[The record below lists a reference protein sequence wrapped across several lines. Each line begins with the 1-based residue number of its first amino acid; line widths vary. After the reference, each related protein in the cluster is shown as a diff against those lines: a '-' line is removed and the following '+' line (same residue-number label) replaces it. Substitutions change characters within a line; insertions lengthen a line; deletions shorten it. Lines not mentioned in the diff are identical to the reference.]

1 MKPVKERIS
10 FKISLLSISLF
21 LMIAPQIS
29 AALPLMYDAFPGVS
43 QSGVETLATVP
54 NFGIMVGLFISPFL
68 IRILGQKSTVLT
80 GLVITLLAG
89 TFPMY
94 ATAFTPILI
103 SRFLLGAGIGLF
115 NSLAVSLIPQFYDD
129 NEEERAT
136 MLGFQNVMSSIGAA
150 VSSFLLGYLVTIS
163 WHAAFVIYFLVV
175 PALILFALFV
185 PLKKENTQ
193 VAQSSTHQK
202 QSINGKVILIAILM
216 FFIFMFYLPMSYK
229 LPNMI
234 IENGIGT
241 SSTAAMVAGF
251 STLVGIPVGA
261 SFGFFF
267 KKLRDKIFLL
277 GFLLVTLG
285 FFIIAVS
292 HNLASLLL
300 AVLIS
305 GIGFGFAVPYMYN
318 WLGWAAPQNS
328 VNLATTVVLVMV
340 NVGCFVSPTIMG
352 VLSSFLGSAASD
364 TLLVSA
370 IGFACITVYAV
381 AHYVRVHNLH
391 VIDNKEENN

>member
-1 MKPVKERIS
+1 MKPVKDRLS

-54 NFGIMVGLFISPFL
+54 NFEIMVGLFISPFL
-68 IRILGQKSTVLT
+68 IRFLGQKLTVLA

-94 ATAFTPILI
+94 ATAFTLILI

-150 VSSFLLGYLVTIS
+150 ISSFLVEYLVTIS
-163 WHAAFVIYFLVV
+163 WHAVFVIYFLVI
-175 PALILFALFV
+175 PALILFTLFV
-185 PLKKENTQ
+185 PLRKESGQEVQND
-193 VAQSSTHQK
+193 STQK
-202 QSINGKVILIAILM
+202 QSVNCKVILIAVLM

-234 IENGIGT
+234 IENGIGS

-251 STLVGIPVGA
+251 STLVGIPSGT

-267 KKLRDKIFLL
+267 KKLRDKIFPI
-277 GFLLVTLG
+277 GFLLVTLE
-285 FFIIAVS
+285 FFLTAIS
-292 HNLASLLL
+292 HNLFTLLL
-300 AVLIS
+300 SMVIS

-318 WLGWAAPQNS
+318 WLGWVTPQNS
-328 VNLATTVVLVMV
+328 VNLATTIVLVMV
-340 NVGCFVSPTIMG
+340 NVGCFLSPSIMG
-352 VLSSFLGSAASD
+352 LLSSFLGTASN
-364 TLLVSA
+364 TLLISA
-370 IGFACITVYAV
+370 IGFAFITIYAI
-381 AHYVRVHNLH
+381 AHYVRVHKLH
-391 VIDNKEENN
+391 VSNVKEEKI

>member
-267 KKLRDKIFLL
+267 KKLRDKIFPL

-300 AVLIS
+300 AMLIS

-318 WLGWAAPQNS
+318 WLGWVAPQNS

>member
-1 MKPVKERIS
+1 MKPVKDRLS

-29 AALPLMYDAFPGVS
+29 AALPLMYDAFPGAS
-43 QSGVETLATVP
+43 QSGVETLVTVP

-68 IRILGQKSTVLT
+68 IRILGQKSTVLA

-94 ATAFTPILI
+94 ATTFTPILI

-129 NEEERAT
+129 NEKERAT
-136 MLGFQNVMSSIGAA
+136 ILGFQNVMSSIGAA
-150 VSSFLLGYLVTIS
+150 ISSFLVGYLVTIS
-163 WHAAFVIYFLVV
+163 WHAAFVIYFLVI
-175 PALILFALFV
+175 PALILFTLFV
-185 PLKKENTQ
+185 PLKKESRQAVQND
-193 VAQSSTHQK
+193 STQK
-202 QSINGKVILIAILM
+202 QSVNGKVILIAVLM

-251 STLVGIPVGA
+251 STLVGIPIGA

-267 KKLRDKIFLL
+267 KKLRDKIFPI

-285 FFIIAVS
+285 FFLTAIS
-292 HNLASLLL
+292 HNLFTLLL
-300 AVLIS
+300 SMVIS

-328 VNLATTVVLVMV
+328 VNLATTIVLVMV
-340 NVGCFVSPTIMG
+340 NVGCFLSPSIMG
-352 VLSSFLGSAASD
+352 LLSNFLGTAASN
-364 TLLVSA
+364 TLLISA
-370 IGFACITVYAV
+370 IGFAFITIYAV
-381 AHYVRVHNLH
+381 AHYVRVHKLH
-391 VIDNKEENN
+391 VSNVKEEKI

>member
-1 MKPVKERIS
+1 M
-10 FKISLLSISLF
+10 F

-267 KKLRDKIFLL
+267 KKLRDKIFPL

-300 AVLIS
+300 AMLIS